1 MKPRG
6 SPKPKP
12 PVPVSASK
20 KAAAPLSAT
29 APATVQPPLR
39 VLLGD
44 DHAIFRRGLIQILSE
59 HFREIVFG
67 EAETAQQVLELVW
80 KEPWDIVVLDLS
92 MPGRSGTEVIGDLL
106 AARPKLPVLV
116 VSAYPEEQY
125 ALRILKVGAAGYL
138 TKIRA
143 PHELI
148 TAVEKVVGGGR
159 YVTAALAEKLAL
171 NLSAGA
177 EKAPHERLSD
187 REFEVMRRIAL
198 GQSVKEIAGELCVSM
213 QTISTH
219 RARLLKKMG
228 LRGNAELMRYALEQK
243 LVE

>member
-1 MKPRG
+1 MKPIRPRKS
-6 SPKPKP
+6 SP
-12 PVPVSASK
+12 S
-20 KAAAPLSAT
+20 
-29 APATVQPPLR
+29 APAPVVVKRPLR

-59 HFREIVFG
+59 HFGAIAFG
-67 EAETAQQVLELVW
+67 EAETAQQVLDRAW
-80 KEPWDIVVLDLS
+80 KESWDVVVLDLS
-92 MPGRSGTEVIGDLL
+92 MPGRSGIEIIGDLR

-125 ALRILKVGAAGYL
+125 ALRILKAGAAGYL

-148 TAVEKVVGGGR
+148 AAVERVVAGGR
-159 YVTAALAEKLAL
+159 YVSAALAEKLAL

-177 EKAPHERLSD
+177 EKVPHERLSD
-187 REFEVMRRIAL
+187 REFEVMRRIAS
-198 GQSVKEIAGELCVSM
+198 GQSVKEIAGDLSVSM

-228 LRGNAELMRYALEQK
+228 LRSNAELMRYALENK
-243 LVE
+243 LVA